1 MKKKL
6 LSTLL
11 CAAMAVSMLAGCGGS
26 DSNAA
31 ADNSTAS
38 DATETTAS
46 ADNQA
51 SGEDVTI
58 EFWTIDLKAAFGD
71 FFNDMIAQ
79 YESENPGVTVNWTDV
94 PYGDIQS
101 KLVTSV
107 AGGAA
112 PDVVNLNTQ
121 FTLTLAGQGAL
132 VDLNKEATDEQKSIY
147 IPDLWDSAKIGD
159 SVYAFPWYASPDI
172 MFYNQELFDKAGIEV
187 PTTFDE
193 ALEEAE
199 EFYNKTGAYLFMPD
213 EFFNILFEEGIDVLN
228 ADKTAAAFNT
238 QETVDLLNKYK
249 EYTDKG
255 VIPKTKWGDWDEM
268 LKLFESGKLAIVSSS
283 GSSLSRIKDEAPDIY
298 EKVGVSTPLTGKN
311 GLSRNPLMNLVVPEA
326 SKNHEAA
333 IAFANYVTNDANQ
346 LAFCKEVSIFPS
358 TTAASEDPYFTS
370 DTATLEGQ
378 ASAMSAKASLT
389 SKDFSLGI
397 GDQSNIQAAVDKAY
411 EAAITNGDDVQT
423 ALDQAEADVNGILAE
438 LE

>member
-283 GSSLSRIKDEAPDIY
+283 GSSLSRIKDEAPDI

-397 GDQSNIQAAVDKAY
+397 GDQSNIQTAVDKAY

>member
-172 MFYNQELFDKAGIEV
+172 MFYNQELFDK
-187 PTTFDE
+187 

-370 DTATLEGQ
+370 DTATLEGR

-397 GDQSNIQAAVDKAY
+397 GDQSNIQTAVDKAY

>member
-249 EYTDKG
+249 EY
-255 VIPKTKWGDWDEM
+255 EM

-397 GDQSNIQAAVDKAY
+397 GDQSNIQTAVDKAY